1 MPSAIRYLFFLAGFL
16 PVRESNAQLN
26 RKDSLFNAIAKQK
39 ADSNAVYALYY
50 YGEYFEN
57 ENPDSADW
65 YYRKGLQLAEKL
77 AYKKGIASY
86 SSYALVLLNNKG
98 DYLEG
103 LKVAQMALDLFE
115 EGAGTERDLAVGHIN
130 IGNEWQYLGDLKQ
143 AAEAYLKGAAIAGS
157 IKDQFLLRICY
168 NNLASVFIELK
179 DYHKVLEYSTKAY
192 AIATQM
198 KNDYARASSM
208 INMAIGEAELNKNYL
223 KAISLYDSIAA
234 IGQRIE
240 EPVLEL
246 DALNGRGEVYVKM
259 KQLARAGYEYNKM
272 LSAAQL
278 AGQLPYKMFAAAGL
292 ALVAEQKKKYT
303 EATEYIQLAI
313 SLADSTGALLEK
325 KNYLGMAAGIAEKS
339 GNLNLATGFYR
350 QYNQLSDSLLNEQRQ
365 SDIRLEEARYN
376 ASRREQMIV
385 LQQAQISR
393 RNWQIGLLVISL
405 LAASLMFFLWLNNL
419 NKKRQLQQRQIEQLE
434 QEKQLLSTQALL
446 RGQEEERS
454 RMAKDLHDGLGGML
468 SGIKLT
474 LGAMKG
480 NMVLTEENARLFT
493 GALSKLDQ
501 TISEMRRVAHSMM
514 PEALLRLGLGQA
526 LNDYC
531 NGLSESSADLTINY
545 QQFGLEERLPNDTEI
560 VVYRIV
566 QELLTNVVK
575 HSEASEALVQLI
587 RQENLLMLTVEDNGR
602 GFSVENAQKSFG
614 SGLNNIRSRVGY
626 LNGSIDTKSEHGKGS
641 SFHIEIPTNV

>member
-1 MPSAIRYLFFLAGFL
+1 
-16 PVRESNAQLN
+16 
-26 RKDSLFNAIAKQK
+26 
-39 ADSNAVYALYY
+39 
-50 YGEYFEN
+50 
-57 ENPDSADW
+57 
-65 YYRKGLQLAEKL
+65 
-77 AYKKGIASY
+77 
-86 SSYALVLLNNKG
+86 
-98 DYLEG
+98 
-103 LKVAQMALDLFE
+103 
-115 EGAGTERDLAVGHIN
+115 
-130 IGNEWQYLGDLKQ
+130 
-143 AAEAYLKGAAIAGS
+143 
-157 IKDQFLLRICY
+157 
-168 NNLASVFIELK
+168 
-179 DYHKVLEYSTKAY
+179 
-192 AIATQM
+192 
-198 KNDYARASSM
+198 
-208 INMAIGEAELNKNYL
+208 
-223 KAISLYDSIAA
+223 
-234 IGQRIE
+234 
-240 EPVLEL
+240 
-246 DALNGRGEVYVKM
+246 
-259 KQLARAGYEYNKM
+259 
-272 LSAAQL
+272 
-278 AGQLPYKMFAAAGL
+278 
-292 ALVAEQKKKYT
+292 
-303 EATEYIQLAI
+303 
-313 SLADSTGALLEK
+313 
-325 KNYLGMAAGIAEKS
+325 
-339 GNLNLATGFYR
+339 
-350 QYNQLSDSLLNEQRQ
+350 
-365 SDIRLEEARYN
+365 
-376 ASRREQMIV
+376 
-385 LQQAQISR
+385 
-393 RNWQIGLLVISL
+393 VISL

-626 LNGSIDTKSEHGKGS
+626 LNGSIDTKSEPGKGS